1 VVLSGLCGDEKD
13 ALIVSQQAIIKEL
26 RATVAEQQTMIMALQ
41 AMITELRATITQLEA
56 KLAANSSNSN
66 RPPSSDGLKKGRPK
80 PHSLRQRTG
89 KKPGGQPGHP
99 GTTMAW
105 AEDPD
110 QIIVHAPPPVC
121 DACNAPLPEPKLFA
135 SRQVFDLPEIRYDIT
150 EHRALESQCLCGKL
164 HRGVFPDG
172 VDAPMQYGPQVKGLA
187 VYLTQQQ
194 MLPLQRSSEL
204 IRDVFDLS
212 FCKGAVS
219 QANIEAAEL
228 LTPVVDMIADALS
241 RVPVAHADETGMR
254 VEAKLHWMH
263 TLVTPLLTWIGVHR
277 RRGAEAMVHF
287 DILPYFRGTL
297 VHDGWESY
305 RGFKDCIH
313 SLCNAHHLRELKAL
327 AEDHKQPWAKQMGKL
342 LQEACHE
349 VNVNANERLTQ
360 ERIAYYRLRYN
371 TILRMG
377 ERKHPVRAASGK
389 RGRTK
394 QSSATNLLR
403 RLRKHADDVWR
414 FAADPEVPF
423 TNNLAE
429 QAVRMPKVKQKISG
443 SFRTKEGAERFCTI
457 RSYLETLR
465 KQGHHLLDALTLA
478 FQGNVPQ
485 PRLP

>member
-1 VVLSGLCGDEKD
+1 MALSSLSGDAKD
-13 ALIVSQQAIIKEL
+13 ALILSQQATIEEL
-26 RATVAEQQTMIMALQ
+26 RATVAEQQTMIM
-41 AMITELRATITQLEA
+41 ELRETIAQLET

-66 RPPSSDGLKKGRPK
+66 RPPSSDGLKKGPPK

-99 GTTMAW
+99 GTAMAW
-105 AEDPD
+105 AENPD
-110 QIIVHAPPPVC
+110 KIVVHAPPSVC
-121 DACNAPLPEPKLFA
+121 DVCNVPLPEPKIFA
-135 SRQVFDLPEIRYDIT
+135 SRQVFDLPEIRYDVT
-150 EHRALESQCLCGKL
+150 EHHVLESQCLCGKL

-194 MLPLQRSSEL
+194 MLPLQRCSEL
-204 IRDVFDLS
+204 IRDLFDLS
-212 FCKGAVS
+212 FCKGSVS
-219 QANIEAAEL
+219 QANIEAAAL
-228 LTPVVDMIADALS
+228 LTPVVDMIADALRS
-241 RVPVAHADETGMR
+241 APVAHADETGMR

-277 RRGAEAMVHF
+277 RRGAEAMKHF
-287 DILPYFRGTL
+287 NILPHFRGTL

-327 AEDHKQPWAKQMGKL
+327 AEDHGQLWAQQMGKM

-349 VNVNANERLTQ
+349 VNVSADGRLTQ
-360 ERIAYYRLRYN
+360 ERIAHYRLLYN
-371 TILRMG
+371 KILRTG
-377 ERKHPVRAASGK
+377 EKKHPACAPSGK

-403 RLRKHADDVWR
+403 RLREHTDEVWR
-414 FAADPEVPF
+414 FAVDPEVPF

-429 QAVRMPKVKQKISG
+429 QAIRMPKVKQKISG

-465 KQGHHLLDALTLA
+465 KQDHHLLDALTLV

>member
-1 VVLSGLCGDEKD
+1 LSDTEKD
-13 ALIVSQQAIIKEL
+13 ALILSLQAMIVEQQAII
-26 RATVAEQQTMIMALQ
+26 V
-41 AMITELRATITQLEA
+41 ELRATIARLEA

-66 RPPSSDGLKKGRPK
+66 RPPSSDGLKKGPPK

-89 KKPGGQPGHP
+89 KKAGGQPGHP
-99 GTTMAW
+99 GTAMVW

-110 QIIVHAPPPVC
+110 KIVVHAPPPVC
-121 DACNAPLPEPKLFA
+121 DACNIPLPEPKLFA
-135 SRQVFDLPEIRYDIT
+135 SRQVFDLPEIRYDVT

-204 IRDVFDLS
+204 IRDLFNLS

-219 QANIEAAEL
+219 QANIEAAEHF
-228 LTPVVDMIADALS
+228 TPVVDMIADALRS
-241 RVPVAHADETGMR
+241 VPVAHADETGMR

-277 RRGAEAMVHF
+277 RRGAEAMKHF
-287 DILPYFRGTL
+287 DILPHFHGTL
-297 VHDGWESY
+297 VHDGLESY

-313 SLCNAHHLRELKAL
+313 SLCNGHHLRELKAL
-327 AEDHKQPWAKQMGKL
+327 AEDHKQPWAEQMGKL

-349 VNVNANERLTQ
+349 VNVSADGRLTQ
-360 ERIAYYRLRYN
+360 ARIAYYRLRYN
-371 TILRMG
+371 KILRMG
-377 ERKHPVRAASGK
+377 ERKHPICAASGK

-394 QSSATNLLR
+394 QSSTTNLLR
-403 RLRKHADDVWR
+403 RLREHADDVWR
-414 FAADPEVPF
+414 FAADPDVPF

-443 SFRTKEGAERFCTI
+443 GFRTKEGAERFCTI

-465 KQGHHLLDALTLA
+465 KQGRHLLDALTLA

-485 PRLP
+485 PRLS

>member
-1 VVLSGLCGDEKD
+1 MVSSSLSDAEKD
-13 ALIVSQQAIIKEL
+13 ALIFSLQAMIVEQQAII
-26 RATVAEQQTMIMALQ
+26 A
-41 AMITELRATITQLEA
+41 ELRATIAQLEA

-66 RPPSSDGLKKGRPK
+66 RPPSSDGLKKGRSK
-80 PHSLRQRTG
+80 PHSLRQHTG

-99 GTTMAW
+99 GTAMAW
-105 AEDPD
+105 AENPD
-110 QIIVHAPPPVC
+110 RIIAHAPPPVC
-121 DACNAPLPEPKLFA
+121 DACNTPLPEAKFFA
-135 SRQVFDLPEIRYDIT
+135 SRQVFDLPEIRYDVT

-172 VDAPMQYGPQVKGLA
+172 VDAPMQYGPQVKSLA

-204 IRDVFDLS
+204 IRDLFALS
-212 FCKGAVS
+212 FCKRSVS
-219 QANIEAAEL
+219 QANIEAAEI
-228 LTPVVDMIADALS
+228 LTPVVDMIADALRS
-241 RVPVAHADETGMR
+241 VPVAHADETGMR

-263 TLVTPLLTWIGVHR
+263 TLGTSLLTWIGVHR
-277 RRGAEAMVHF
+277 RRGAEAMTHF
-287 DILPYFRGTL
+287 DILPHFRGTL

-327 AEDHKQPWAKQMGKL
+327 AEDHKQPWAEQMGKL

-349 VNVNANERLTQ
+349 VNVSADGQLTQ
-360 ERIAYYRLRYN
+360 ERITCYRLRYN
-371 TILRMG
+371 KILRMG

-403 RLRKHADDVWR
+403 RLREHADDVWR
-414 FAADPEVPF
+414 FAADSEVPF

-465 KQGHHLLDALTLA
+465 KQGRHLLDALTLA

-485 PRLP
+485 PRLL

>member
-1 VVLSGLCGDEKD
+1 MVPSSLSDAEKD
-13 ALIVSQQAIIKEL
+13 ALILSLQAMIVEQQAII
-26 RATVAEQQTMIMALQ
+26 A
-41 AMITELRATITQLEA
+41 ELRATIAQLEA
-56 KLAANSSNSN
+56 KLAANSSNAN

-99 GTTMAW
+99 GAAMAW

-110 QIIVHAPPPVC
+110 QIIVHAPPPIC
-121 DACNAPLPEPKLFA
+121 DACNAPLPEPKFFA
-135 SRQVFDLPEIRYDIT
+135 SRQVFDLPEIRYDVT

-228 LTPVVDMIADALS
+228 LTPAVDMIADALS
-241 RVPVAHADETGMR
+241 SVPVAHADETGMR

-263 TLVTPLLTWIGVHR
+263 TLATPLLTWVGIHR
-277 RRGAEAMVHF
+277 KRGREAMDDF
-287 DILPYFRGTL
+287 DILPHFRGTL
-297 VHDGWESY
+297 VHDGLESY
-305 RGFKDCIH
+305 RGFEDCLH

-327 AEDHKQPWAKQMGKL
+327 AEDHKQPWAEQMGKL

-349 VNVNANERLTQ
+349 VNVSADGRLTQ

-371 TILRMG
+371 KILRMG

-403 RLRKHADDVWR
+403 RLREHADDVWR

-465 KQGHHLLDALTLA
+465 KQGRHLLDALTLA

>member
-1 VVLSGLCGDEKD
+1 MVPIGLSDAEKD
-13 ALIVSQQAIIKEL
+13 ALILSLQAII
-26 RATVAEQQTMIMALQ
+26 V
-41 AMITELRATITQLEA
+41 ELRATIAQLEA

-66 RPPSSDGLKKGRPK
+66 RPPSSDGLKKGPPK

-99 GTTMAW
+99 GSAMAW

-121 DACNAPLPEPKLFA
+121 DACNVPLPEPKLFA
-135 SRQVFDLPEIRYDIT
+135 SRQVFDLPEIRYDVT
-150 EHRALESQCLCGKL
+150 EHRALESQCSCGKL

-187 VYLTQQQ
+187 VYLTQHQ
-194 MLPLQRSSEL
+194 MLPLQRSSDL
-204 IRDVFDLS
+204 IRDLFDLS

-219 QANIEAAEL
+219 QANIEAAAL
-228 LTPVVDMIADALS
+228 LTPVVDMIAGALRS
-241 RVPVAHADETGMR
+241 APVAHADETGMR
-254 VEAKLHWMH
+254 VEEKLHWMH

-277 RRGAEAMVHF
+277 RRGAEAMEHF
-287 DILPYFRGTL
+287 DILPHFRGTL

-327 AEDHKQPWAKQMGKL
+327 AEDHGQLWAQQMGKL

-349 VNVNANERLTQ
+349 VNVSADEKLLPERL
-360 ERIAYYRLRYN
+360 AYYRTLYDD
-371 TILRMG
+371 ILCAG
-377 ERKHPVRAASGK
+377 ERDHPPCPPSGK

-403 RLRKHADDVWR
+403 RLRDYADEVWR
-414 FAADPEVPF
+414 FAVDAAVPF

-443 SFRTKEGAERFCTI
+443 SFRTKKGAERFCTI

-465 KQGHHLLDALTLA
+465 KQGDHLLDALTLA

>member
-1 VVLSGLCGDEKD
+1 MVLSSLSGDEKD
-13 ALIVSQQAIIKEL
+13 ALILSQQAIIEEL
-26 RATVAEQQTMIMALQ
+26 RAIVAEQQTMIM
-41 AMITELRATITQLEA
+41 ELRATIAQLEA

-66 RPPSSDGLKKGRPK
+66 RPPSSDGLKKGPPK

-99 GTTMAW
+99 GTAMAW

-110 QIIVHAPPPVC
+110 QIVVHAPPPVC
-121 DACNAPLPEPKLFA
+121 DACNVPLPEPKIFA
-135 SRQVFDLPEIRYDIT
+135 SRQVFDLPEIRYDVT
-150 EHRALESQCLCGKL
+150 EHRVLESQCLCGKL

-204 IRDVFDLS
+204 IRDLFDLS
-212 FCKGAVS
+212 FCKGSVS
-219 QANIEAAEL
+219 QANIEAAAL
-228 LTPVVDMIADALS
+228 LTPVVDMIADALRS
-241 RVPVAHADETGMR
+241 APVAHADETGMR

-277 RRGAEAMVHF
+277 RRGAEAMKHF
-287 DILPYFRGTL
+287 DILPHFRGTL

-305 RGFKDCIH
+305 RSFKDCIH

-327 AEDHKQPWAKQMGKL
+327 AEDHGQLWAQQMGKM

-349 VNVNANERLTQ
+349 VNVSADGRLTQ
-360 ERIAYYRLRYN
+360 ERIAHYRILYN
-371 TILRMG
+371 KILRTG
-377 ERKHPVRAASGK
+377 ERKHPACAPSGK

-403 RLRKHADDVWR
+403 RLREHTDEVWR
-414 FAADPEVPF
+414 FAVDPEVPF

-465 KQGHHLLDALTLA
+465 KQDHHLLDALTLV

-485 PRLP
+485 PRFL